1 MRDVSS
7 VTEAFV
13 DNDGVRLWTASQGV
27 GHPVM
32 LCNGGAGCCDYLGP
46 VAAMIDDLAKV
57 IRFEQRGCGRSD
69 PTPPYDVK
77 TCVLD
82 LDRIRAHYGVER
94 WIVGGHSWGSDLAL
108 AYALAH
114 PARVSG
120 LLCIAGGKVHD
131 DRDWHE
137 TYDRRMR
144 EQGERLPHFAYP
156 PNMEVN
162 EQINRSWKRY
172 IIKSPHLL
180 KDISELMMPALF
192 VYGEEDIRPR
202 WPTEQLAHLMPNS
215 RFELI
220 DGAEHVIW
228 FSHPNEL
235 KSILRN
241 FVDDIIRKGKRVN

>member
-1 MRDVSS
+1 MHDASA
-7 VTEAFV
+7 VTEALAES
-13 DNDGVRLWTASQGV
+13 NGVRLWTVSQGV

-137 TYDRRMR
+137 T
-144 EQGERLPHFAYP
+144 
-156 PNMEVN
+156 
-162 EQINRSWKRY
+162 
-172 IIKSPHLL
+172 
-180 KDISELMMPALF
+180 
-192 VYGEEDIRPR
+192 
-202 WPTEQLAHLMPNS
+202 
-215 RFELI
+215 
-220 DGAEHVIW
+220 
-228 FSHPNEL
+228 
-235 KSILRN
+235 
-241 FVDDIIRKGKRVN
+241 